1 MLFTIEYNLCKEYP
15 GYTPLLFDEVPY
27 QTLMELYSSTRT
39 IQIEQKKE
47 LDRIKANG
55 EVRNYIPATT
65 NDW

>member
-1 MLFTIEYNLCKEYP
+1 MIDDMPYF
-15 GYTPLLFDEVPY
+15 EVMDLY
-27 QTLMELYSSTRT
+27 IQTRE
-39 IQIEQKKE
+39 IQIEQEKE